1 MTRRQ
6 GFPYGRR
13 VGTTGGRVVSVNV
26 GRERP
31 IAAKGGTSGID
42 KRPVQG
48 PVAVRAPG
56 PKGVGGSGLAGD
68 HVSDTAN
75 HGGDDQAV
83 YAYAREDLDAWAAEL
98 GHELRC
104 GVFGENLTTAG
115 VDVTG
120 AVIGETWAVGT
131 ALLQVSCPRI
141 PCVTFAVWLGERRWL
156 PRFTAARVPGAYLR
170 VLRAGEVRAGDAV
183 RVLDVPGHGVD
194 VATAFAALTT
204 SPELLPLLRGV
215 PQFPAE
221 DRPAPAHR
229 PGGA

>member
-1 MTRRQ
+1 M
-6 GFPYGRR
+6 
-13 VGTTGGRVVSVNV
+13 GTAHGAVVSVNV
-26 GRERP
+26 GLERP

-42 KRPVQG
+42 KRPVAG

-56 PKGVGGSGLAGD
+56 PKGVGGSGLVGD
-68 HVSDTAN
+68 HISDTAH

-83 YAYAREDLDAWAAEL
+83 YAYAREDLDAWAVEL
-98 GHELRC
+98 GRPLP
-104 GVFGENLTTAG
+104 GGTFGENLTTTG
-115 VDVTG
+115 VEVTG

-141 PCVTFAVWLGERRWL
+141 PCVTFAVWLGQERWL

-170 VLRAGEVRAGDAV
+170 VLRGGEVRAGDAV

-194 VATAFAALTT
+194 VGTAFAALTT
-204 SPELLPLLRGV
+204 RPELLPLLREV

-221 DRPAPAHR
+221 GREVVER
-229 PGGA
+229 RLGR